1 MPGVRQTRTASQESQ
16 PLVTHSDL
24 TQQEEVILIPAETK
38 PARKSPQSRAELAKR
53 YFAIRQGLRKVS
65 RYFNSC
71 PLIYCRGDA
80 TILSTIEMD
89 KEPDLWVAVP
99 TENNAKLYAFYL
111 PDQLHFIQAFSY
123 PKILS
128 IMASNRGSLFLP

>member
-1 MPGVRQTRTASQESQ
+1 MPGVRQTKSTTQESQ
-16 PLVTHSDL
+16 PLVTNYDPNP
-24 TQQEEVILIPAETK
+24 QEEVIVIPAETK
-38 PARKSPQSRAELAKR
+38 QSRKSPESRAELAKR

-65 RYFNSC
+65 RYFNSS

-80 TILSTIEMD
+80 TILSTIELD

-99 TENNAKLYAFYL
+99 TETNAKLYAFYL
-111 PDQLHFIQAFSY
+111 PDQLHFIQTFSY